1 MKWDREEGI
10 LSETFFFWDLILLV
24 LCLSLS
30 IPLAGTERVANFSPT
45 TIVSSLCPAFCSPRD
60 IARRRLDP
68 EGQCALLFR

>member
-30 IPLAGTERVANFSPT
+30 RRNRAGGKLLSDDDRVLPLPG
-45 TIVSSLCPAFCSPRD
+45 
-60 IARRRLDP
+60 
-68 EGQCALLFR
+68 LLFST